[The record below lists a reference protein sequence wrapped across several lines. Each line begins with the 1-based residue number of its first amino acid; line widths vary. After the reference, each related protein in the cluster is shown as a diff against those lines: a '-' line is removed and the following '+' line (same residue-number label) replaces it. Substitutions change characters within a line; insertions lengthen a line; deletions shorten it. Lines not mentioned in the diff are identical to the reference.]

1 MDDFAVRMEQQLD
14 LRMEAQHLQNFRN
27 NFRDVPDIH
36 FPVPVDMRSA
46 GLQQKAEPE
55 TGGGVQRG
63 GGKGGGDG
71 GGVDG
76 NKYDDDAPASSFAG
90 NEDVLVESFIADGEP
105 ILSFI
110 RKSSGATEAT
120 KRRLA
125 DICLKGI
132 VKMVLVDNLLHGD
145 LHPGNIFVC
154 DRRGKSKQLVTTSTG
169 GASGEA
175 EKGNNNDG
183 GGGGGG
189 DAGGTSANSNS
200 KGPLWL
206 QMASQLAE
214 AAVAEFWE
222 RLGFGSSGGSGGSGS
237 SGGSGGSGGEG
248 SGDVQSDL
256 SVVFLDAGLTIR
268 LDQRQH
274 ESLVAILRAFTEQ
287 DGRRAAQLAVEAS
300 RASEK
305 QRQKEKG
312 TEEGGA
318 AVKGES
324 ELEETKR
331 IEDFYDGCQ
340 DVFLEAKK
348 SGNLTLSLSRH
359 ITDMFSLAA
368 AHNVR
373 LESFFVSTALAVR
386 VMEGIAARLTPDV
399 EVSSSVALFAIR
411 CWE

>member
-1 MDDFAVRMEQQLD
+1 M
-14 LRMEAQHLQNFRN
+14 
-27 NFRDVPDIH
+27 
-36 FPVPVDMRSA
+36 
-46 GLQQKAEPE
+46 
-55 TGGGVQRG
+55 
-63 GGKGGGDG
+63 
-71 GGVDG
+71 
-76 NKYDDDAPASSFAG
+76 
-90 NEDVLVESFIADGEP
+90 
-105 ILSFI
+105 
-110 RKSSGATEAT
+110 
-120 KRRLA
+120 
-125 DICLKGI
+125 
-132 VKMVLVDNLLHGD
+132 
-145 LHPGNIFVC
+145 
-154 DRRGKSKQLVTTSTG
+154 
-169 GASGEA
+169 
-175 EKGNNNDG
+175 
-183 GGGGGG
+183 
-189 DAGGTSANSNS
+189 
-200 KGPLWL
+200 
-206 QMASQLAE
+206 
-214 AAVAEFWE
+214 
-222 RLGFGSSGGSGGSGS
+222 
-237 SGGSGGSGGEG
+237 
-248 SGDVQSDL
+248 QSDL